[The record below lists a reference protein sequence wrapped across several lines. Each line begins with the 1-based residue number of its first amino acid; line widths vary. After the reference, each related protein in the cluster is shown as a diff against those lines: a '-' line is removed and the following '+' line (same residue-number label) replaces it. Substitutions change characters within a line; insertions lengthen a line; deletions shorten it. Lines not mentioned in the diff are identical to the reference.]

1 MDILEDIKRLKESGI
16 SRTKAAEALGMPRFK
31 LEEIL
36 EVVGIDWP
44 KQGGPTYDIDGV
56 TRTIQAH
63 ANKLGLPASTIRQ
76 RLKDGRD
83 PTAPSAI
90 VPITPD
96 EANTYAEL
104 RKAGVGAWEAARQVG
119 RPYNSLKNAAR
130 RHVPDYEEIA
140 DSAPRSRRSA
150 QEEAHAFADLRKAG
164 LSASEAA
171 RQLGRPYH
179 SLKNAARRYVP
190 DYDQITA
197 STPRGRRSTEEIG
210 LAS

>member
-63 ANKLGLPASTIRQ
+63 ANTLGVPASTIRQ

-90 VPITPD
+90 VPVTLD
-96 EANTYAEL
+96 EANAYAEL
-104 RKAGVGAWEAARQVG
+104 RKAGVPAWEAAKQMG
-119 RPYNSLKNAAR
+119 RPYNTLKNAAKKFVPGYEQITATAPRVR
-130 RHVPDYEEIA
+130 RSDEEIA
-140 DSAPRSRRSA
+140 
-150 QEEAHAFADLRKAG
+150 
-164 LSASEAA
+164 
-171 RQLGRPYH
+171 
-179 SLKNAARRYVP
+179 
-190 DYDQITA
+190 
-197 STPRGRRSTEEIG
+197 